1 MKKTMMEKAMEKMK
15 KRRVAAAFLVMVM
28 AFVLTACGSNSKDKT
43 PADDAAK
50 EEVKVQEETKEQEE
64 TKDQE
69 ETKGDGYFLGYSVGD
84 YKVILQAETGNRFE
98 DICKEKGYKYA
109 VKDAQGDSSTQL
121 DDINAL
127 IAMGVDGLL
136 ISPVDGQACAPAV
149 EAAHEAGIPIA
160 VVLRDMPS
168 MKDLYVTFSGTNDI
182 ELGELGAKGLI
193 DAIGESGKIVY
204 IQGTPGLSTAE
215 DRTTGFHNI
224 IDKYDGIEI
233 VSEQACNY
241 NRAKAMETME
251 AILQA
256 NPEID
261 AVWCANDE
269 MAGGVVQAIDAA
281 GRTGKIKV
289 GGANLQSDAYQRLL
303 DGTQAWD
310 VTTPPMMLDNALEA
324 LVIVLDGGTV
334 EKRINAD
341 LDIVTK
347 ENAADFE
354 YQVY

>member
-1 MKKTMMEKAMEKMK
+1 MKKKRLIAVGLAIAM
-15 KRRVAAAFLVMVM
+15 VFAM
-28 AFVLTACGSNSKDKT
+28 AACGSNEKAEDTTDKE
-43 PADDAAK
+43 AA
-50 EEVKVQEETKEQEE
+50 QEEGKE
-64 TKDQE
+64 
-69 ETKGDGYFLGYSVGD
+69 GYFLGYSVGD

-98 DICKEKGYKYA
+98 EICEEKGYECA

-121 DDINAL
+121 DDVNAL
-127 IAMGVDGLL
+127 IAMGIDGLL

-149 EAAHEAGIPIA
+149 EAASEAGIPVA
-160 VVLRDMPS
+160 VVLRDIPS
-168 MKDLYVTFSGTNDI
+168 MQDLYVTFSGTDDI
-182 ELGELGAKGLI
+182 KLGELGAQGLI
-193 DAIGESGKIVY
+193 DAIGETGKIVY

-215 DRTTGFHNI
+215 DRTTGFHNV
-224 IDKYDGIEI
+224 IDQYDGIEI
-233 VSEQACNY
+233 VAEQACNY
-241 NRAKAMETME
+241 NRAQAMETME

-256 NPEID
+256 NDEID

-269 MAGGVVQAIDAA
+269 MAGGVIQAIDAA
-281 GRTGKIKV
+281 GRTGEIKV
-289 GGANLQSDAYQRLL
+289 GGANLQSDGYQRLL

-324 LVIVLDGGTV
+324 IVTVLDGGSV
-334 EKRINAD
+334 EKRINAE

>member
-1 MKKTMMEKAMEKMK
+1 MKHKRIVAVGLAMAML
-15 KRRVAAAFLVMVM
+15 FSM
-28 AFVLTACGSNSKDKT
+28 TACSGGSDTDAEKT
-43 PADDAAK
+43 EGNA
-50 EEVKVQEETKEQEE
+50 QEETGGDEE
-64 TKDQE
+64 
-69 ETKGDGYFLGYSVGD
+69 GYFLGYSVGD

-98 DICKEKGYKYA
+98 DICEEKNIEYA

-121 DDINAL
+121 DDVNAL
-127 IAMGVDGLL
+127 IAMGIDGLL

-149 EAAHEAGIPIA
+149 EAAAEADIPVA

-168 MKDLYVTFSGTNDI
+168 VQDLYVTFSGTDDI
-182 ELGELGAKGLI
+182 ELGELGAQGLV
-193 DAIGESGKIVY
+193 DAMGESGKIVY
-204 IQGTPGLSTAE
+204 ISGTPGLSTAE

-224 IDKYDGIEI
+224 IDQYDGIEI
-233 VSEQACNY
+233 IAEQACDY

-256 NPEID
+256 NSEID

-281 GRTGKIKV
+281 GRTDEILV
-289 GGANLQSDAYQRLL
+289 GGANLQSDGYQRLL

-310 VTTPPMMLDNALEA
+310 VTTPPMMLDNALDA
-324 LVIVLDGGTV
+324 ILTVLDGGTV
-334 EKRINAD
+334 EKRINAE

-347 ENAADFE
+347 DNAADFE

>member
-1 MKKTMMEKAMEKMK
+1 MKKAMMERATMKKATEKTK
-15 KRRVAAAFLVMVM
+15 KRRIAAAFLAMMMV
-28 AFVLTACGSNSKDKT
+28 FVLTACGGDSKDGDSKDKT
-43 PADDAAK
+43 PADDGAKK
-50 EEVKVQEETKEQEE
+50 EETNDQKEA
-64 TKDQE
+64 KD
-69 ETKGDGYFLGYSVGD
+69 GGYFLGYSVGD

-98 DICKEKGYKYA
+98 DICEEKGYKCA

-121 DDINAL
+121 DDVNAL
-127 IAMGVDGLL
+127 IAMGVDGLI

-160 VVLRDMPS
+160 VVLRDIPS
-168 MKDLYVTFSGTNDI
+168 KKDLYATFSGTDDI
-182 ELGELGAKGLI
+182 ELGELGAKGLL

-224 IDKYDGIEI
+224 IDQYDGIEI
-233 VSEQACNY
+233 VAEQACNY

-324 LVIVLDGGTV
+324 LVTVLEGGEV

-347 ENAADFE
+347 ENAEEFE